1 MAVALTRTCNFS
13 TPAKFLA
20 FGATGCQSVVMLEA
34 NAEFL
39 DSGLLNDAEATNQRS
54 ALSAEGDE
62 LKTTQLPPMTPPP
75 LATASMPPLPPVT
88 FPPVAPAPSFA
99 IETGTTRYATE
110 PPQATAKPSWLR
122 ALLTTTFP
130 PPGTSRNQGAQAP
143 VSMQTAGTAFAVMGL
158 VFAVVALV
166 TGLRGVPSDPGVA
179 PVVAAAYVI
188 ARALVALGA
197 GALSF
202 AMFRQA
208 ERLLVQEPPTPP
220 TR

>member
-1 MAVALTRTCNFS
+1 MTEGQAD
-13 TPAKFLA
+13 
-20 FGATGCQSVVMLEA
+20 
-34 NAEFL
+34 FL
-39 DSGLLNDAEATNQRS
+39 DSGLLTDAEATNQRP

-62 LKTTQLPPMTPPP
+62 LKTSRLPSMTPPP
-75 LATASMPPLPPVT
+75 LAVATMPQLPPIT
-88 FPPVAPAPSFA
+88 FPPVAPAPSFGMPPA
-99 IETGTTRYATE
+99 PSFPMDDGTTRYHSEA
-110 PPQATAKPSWLR
+110 PPGSAKPSWLR

-130 PPGTSRNQGAQAP
+130 PPATLRQPSAHAP
-143 VSMQTAGTAFAVMGL
+143 VSMQTAGTVFAVMGL

-166 TGLRGVPSDPGVA
+166 TGLRGVPSDTSIA

-208 ERLLVQEPPTPP
+208 ERLLVQEPPKS
-220 TR
+220 